1 MSGNERCPVGGER
14 IDENTARVNG
24 AIVVLLLLVS
34 LVPELRWLQL
44 YLLVDFGIKVFAGFA
59 YSPNCAIARLIAGL
73 LNLPIRSV
81 PAAPKRFAGAV
92 AMVFLAAAMVSWF
105 ALGSEVAFFVF
116 TAAFMACALLESA
129 AGFCVGCFVYGL
141 LPEKVSKPFV
151 R

>member
-1 MSGNERCPVGGER
+1 MSDNERCPVGEER
-14 IDENTARVNG
+14 IDESTVRVNG
-24 AIVVLLLLVS
+24 AIVVVLLLAS
-34 LVPELRWLQL
+34 LVPELRWIQL

-59 YSPNCAIARLIAGL
+59 YSPNCAIARFIAGL
-73 LNLPIRSV
+73 LRLPIRSV

-92 AMVFLAAAMVSWF
+92 AMVFLAAALMSWF
-105 ALGSEVAFFVF
+105 VLGSDEAFFVF
-116 TAAFMACALLESA
+116 TAAFTACALLESV